1 MLFRSPEF
9 LRCGGRGRQPPPALW
24 KTKRLAP
31 LGLRR
36 RTCSAC
42 SRAHKGHVPC
52 VRHSS
57 PRRTAN
63 KKRTAK
69 MTVRST
75 LILASGMAKPTG
87 SGTYVS
93 DLACRN
99 RAGITVT
106 LSRGFSPHSAAGCC
120 FRSPA
125 HRPFFQLSTGS
136 ITQKS
141 PNCKEIP
148 GHSNSRLS
156 SGSPSTVGCLRAC
169 SVTPGRFGSTTS
181 LRKSG
186 C

>member
-1 MLFRSPEF
+1 M
-9 LRCGGRGRQPPPALW
+9 RCGGRGRQPPPALW

-75 LILASGMAKPTG
+75 LILASGMAKPNG
-87 SGTYVS
+87 PVHNVS
-93 DLACRN
+93 DLACRS
-99 RAGITVT
+99 RHHSDPLAGLLTPFRCRVL
-106 LSRGFSPHSAAGCC
+106 LSLPGAPSV
-120 FRSPA
+120 
-125 HRPFFQLSTGS
+125 FQLSIGS

-148 GHSNSRLS
+148 GHPDSRLS
-156 SGSPSTVGCLRAC
+156 SGSPSTTGCLRVC
-169 SVTPGRFGSTTS
+169 SVTPDRFGSTTS

-186 C
+186 Y

>member
-1 MLFRSPEF
+1 MRPEF
-9 LRCGGRGRQPPPALW
+9 LRCGGRGWQPPPALW

-75 LILASGMAKPTG
+75 LISASGMAKPNG
-87 SGTYVS
+87 PVHNVS
-93 DLACRN
+93 DLACRS
-99 RAGITVT
+99 RHHSDPLAGLLTPF
-106 LSRGFSPHSAAGCC
+106 RRPSPK
-120 FRSPA
+120 RPA
-125 HRPFFQLSTGS
+125 RRPFFQLSTGS
-136 ITQKS
+136 IPQKS

-148 GHSNSRLS
+148 GHSNPSPP
-156 SGSPSTVGCLRAC
+156 SGSPSTTGCLRVC
-169 SVTPGRFGSTTS
+169 SVTPDKFGSITS

-186 C
+186 Y